1 MLSGGCAVNPALR
14 IAEAAPQ
21 AGPLR
26 VEVPFHPQTGYQCGP
41 AALGTVLGA
50 SGVETSP
57 EALAPQVYLPGRR
70 GSLQLEL
77 VAATR
82 RAGRIPYVIDG
93 TPQALFAEL
102 AQGRPVLVLQNLWV
116 RTVPRWHYAVLV
128 GADPARNR
136 VLLNSGNRKGL
147 EMRAPAFLRTW
158 DWAGRWAMVALRPG
172 ELPADADPA
181 RYFAAVADFEEVAGT
196 QAAEPAW
203 RAALAA
209 WPQDH
214 RPRLAL
220 GNQAYAAGDLPA
232 AVRHYREGLR
242 LPPTR
247 CSATTWPACC
257 RNWAAVPRRAP
268 CWSRPCG
275 RCRRRTAGVRR
286 WSRPRPRSKRWTG
299 RATRPATAWTE
310 RSGQGRLGSTS
321 RLKRSS
327 RRVPSGPSAATSKVR
342 VSGGRARTP
351 PA

>member
-1 MLSGGCAVNPALR
+1 MGGPAANAAIRARSRIAAAGLCLAAAMLSGGCAVNPALR

-172 ELPADADPA
+172 ELPADAGPA

-242 LPPTR
+242 LAPADPVLGNNLASVLSELGCRAEARSVLEQALRAVPAQDRWRPALEQTAAEIEAADR
-247 CSATTWPACC
+247 PRDPACD
-257 RNWAAVPRRAP
+257 
-268 CWSRPCG
+268 
-275 RCRRRTAGVRR
+275 
-286 WSRPRPRSKRWTG
+286 
-299 RATRPATAWTE
+299 
-310 RSGQGRLGSTS
+310 RLD
-321 RLKRSS
+321 
-327 RRVPSGPSAATSKVR
+327 
-342 VSGGRARTP
+342 
-351 PA
+351 

>member
-242 LPPTR
+242 LPPARRPGARQQPGQRAVGTGLPCR
-247 CSATTWPACC
+247 GALRAGAGPAGGAGAGPLASGAGAD
-257 RNWAAVPRRAP
+257 RGRDRSGGPAARPGLRPPGLSGPVRDAWAARR
-268 CWSRPCG
+268 G
-275 RCRRRTAGVRR
+275 
-286 WSRPRPRSKRWTG
+286 
-299 RATRPATAWTE
+299 
-310 RSGQGRLGSTS
+310 
-321 RLKRSS
+321 
-327 RRVPSGPSAATSKVR
+327 
-342 VSGGRARTP
+342 
-351 PA
+351 